1 MPAPIWQNLI
11 SHRADVDPLELLPQE
26 HNFRI
31 HALNQ
36 RQVTT
41 ASLDELGHVGDII
54 VNVRTG
60 KIVNGHLRVELAIAE
75 DQATVPVTYID
86 CDVATEQIVLAFFDE
101 VGSKAITDADRLRA
115 TIAKIDI
122 GSSTLQASL
131 EEWALTLKPRKGKK
145 GKKGEREELDD
156 DELGEELDD
165 DDLGFLDDEPPA
177 PAQVAPPVVAVAP
190 APAIEPEAVEP
201 VVPAVVPAEIA
212 PPALVVAD
220 DAGEDL
226 PATLPLELS
235 SEPLGGD
242 DGDGAGEGVA
252 PALTEPIAPPAP
264 AQPVLAVV
272 QDDALAAAIVEDV
285 RAAQAEESP
294 PAPVAP
300 SAVDAPAEYV
310 VKVGEYDQLVPAS
323 VFAPWFAAICAQVG
337 NGHSQLSA
345 EVRRR
350 LGFE

>member
-235 SEPLGGD
+235 S
-242 DGDGAGEGVA
+242 
-252 PALTEPIAPPAP
+252 
-264 AQPVLAVV
+264 
-272 QDDALAAAIVEDV
+272 
-285 RAAQAEESP
+285 
-294 PAPVAP
+294 
-300 SAVDAPAEYV
+300 
-310 VKVGEYDQLVPAS
+310 
-323 VFAPWFAAICAQVG
+323 
-337 NGHSQLSA
+337 
-345 EVRRR
+345 
-350 LGFE
+350 